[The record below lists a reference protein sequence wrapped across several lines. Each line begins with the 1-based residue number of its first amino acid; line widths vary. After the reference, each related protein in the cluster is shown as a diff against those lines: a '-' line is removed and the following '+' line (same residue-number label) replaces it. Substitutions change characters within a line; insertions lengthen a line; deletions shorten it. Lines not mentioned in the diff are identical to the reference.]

1 MSRFVSVLIFATLLS
16 AALSSTLEAAGL
28 TTPVLSAQ
36 AASSTQVF
44 LQWSDSDKGL
54 SGYVIERSWTGTG
67 GFTTLATVS
76 GKSASYA
83 DNGLESGKTFFYRI
97 QAYKQ
102 RTISSYSSVAS
113 ATTPPAD
120 IDTTPPSTP
129 AGLTVS
135 AVDCGQ
141 INLNW
146 NASTDSGTGV
156 KGYNVFRNNVFSR
169 QILSPATSTSD
180 TGLTA
185 STSYVYSVS
194 AVDQA
199 GNESPRG
206 GPVTGATPA
215 CTDTVSPT
223 APSALSAVAA
233 SCSQINLSWSAS
245 SDIGSGVKI
254 YLLYRNAIMIQQVAS
269 PSTTT
274 VDSTVSASNSYSYA
288 VSAADA
294 AGNVSGP
301 SNTVIVTAP
310 ACPNPPSNPV
320 VTATLIDNN
329 GVFGWSSAV
338 ELKGKAASLGSET
351 AFVYASFATFEKWLY
366 TKDDLGNQSHA
377 LMPGLSQDK
386 VSNGEYVLTGPNELW
401 FFSSNDL
408 PAFGTLGAP
417 AVARQYALQGAP
429 LPTTANLISTQSFG
443 DQYSGAGGLT
453 KLQSGG
459 LVAVWY
465 RPNPNWTNDPATS
478 YVDVGIAYRSPSGIW
493 NSVLPIRVEGL
504 PNHMHRLSVIQHPRD
519 NGVWVFSK
527 GDSFSRIA
535 AMHLSE
541 GAAGLSLDWVDNNFI
556 TTATDGMNGPEAELP
571 YLATATDSATGE
583 ILLAYQNAQFQIF
596 TASPFVKG
604 AYVSIARIDPA
615 GRKTFLNLS
624 KYVERVSSL
633 GLSSVNGALWLAYR
647 PIKADLTYADV
658 YVIGYSA
665 AGWSAPTYVTTT
677 ANSSLD
683 AIMYC
688 ADHAAFAAATPDW
701 KAYLYELKP

>member
-1 MSRFVSVLIFATLLS
+1 MSRFVSVLIFASLLS

-76 GKSASYA
+76 GKSTSYA

-113 ATTPPAD
+113 ATTPPAG
-120 IDTTPPSTP
+120 IDTTAPSTP

-169 QILSPATSTSD
+169 QILAPATSTSD

-215 CTDTVSPT
+215 C
-223 APSALSAVAA
+223 
-233 SCSQINLSWSAS
+233 
-245 SDIGSGVKI
+245 
-254 YLLYRNAIMIQQVAS
+254 
-269 PSTTT
+269 
-274 VDSTVSASNSYSYA
+274 
-288 VSAADA
+288 
-294 AGNVSGP
+294 
-301 SNTVIVTAP
+301 
-310 ACPNPPSNPV
+310 PNPPSNSV

-519 NGVWVFSK
+519 NSVWVFSK

-633 GLSSVNGALWLAYR
+633 GLSSVNGALWLVYR

-658 YVIGYSA
+658 YAIGHSA